1 MTYSIKVH
9 SPAGLRGVELLDT
22 PIWNKGTAFDEAE
35 RAAFGLRGLLPPH
48 IESLEQQSARAYE
61 AFQAKTTDLERH
73 IYVRQLQDTN
83 ETLFYRLLL
92 DHVEEMLPIVYT
104 PTVGLACQQFSHIYR
119 RPRGLIISYPL
130 RDSISEILQNR
141 PNREVDVI
149 VVTDGERI
157 LGLGDQGVGGLGIP
171 IGKLSLYSLIGGI
184 HPSRTLPIVLDVG
197 TNNQERLRDPE
208 YLGWRHERVRG
219 QEYLDFV
226 DRFVQAVK
234 QELPETCLQ
243 WEDFATPNARPLL
256 ERYQNQLLTF
266 NDDVQ
271 GTAAVVLGAAIGAS
285 KVAGKNLQ
293 EHNIVFVGAGS
304 AAIGVADYLRFAMVE
319 EGLSDK
325 EARARFWIVDKD
337 GLLDTDRRDLSAE
350 QKTYTRDRN
359 EIVDWPRNPHGQVG
373 LAEVIAKVDATVLIG
388 LSTVKGIF
396 AESIVREM
404 ARKTERPIIFPLS
417 NPTSRSE
424 AEPSDLMAWTE
435 GRALVATGS
444 PFAPVKY
451 GAKRIEIAQCNN
463 VFIFPAVGLGL
474 LASKARRVTDKMMLA
489 GAKALGEQS
498 PALRDPAASLLPS
511 GGTIRDVALK
521 IAYGVA
527 QKAQEE
533 GLAPALAPETLQE
546 ALVENRWNP
555 EYLPA

>member
-1 MTYSIKVH
+1 MD
-9 SPAGLRGVELLDT
+9 LLDT
-22 PIWNKGTAFDEAE
+22 PVWNKGTAFDDHE
-35 RAAFGLRGLLPPH
+35 RVALGLYGLLPPH
-48 IESLEQQSARAYE
+48 VESLQEQSVRAYE
-61 AFQAKTTDLERH
+61 AFSTKNTDLGRH
-73 IYVRQLQDTN
+73 IYLRQLQDSN
-83 ETLFYRLLL
+83 ETLFYRLMF
-92 DHVEEMLPIVYT
+92 DHIEEMMPIVYT

-119 RPRGLIISYPL
+119 RPRGLIVSYPL
-130 RDSISEILQNR
+130 RDSIVEVLRNR
-141 PNREVDVI
+141 PNAEVDVI

-197 TNNQERLRDPE
+197 TNNQERLNDPE

-234 QELPETCLQ
+234 QELPQTCLQ

-256 ERYQNQLLTF
+256 VRYQNELLTF

-271 GTAAVVLGAAIGAS
+271 GTAAVVLGAVVGAS
-285 KVAGKNLQ
+285 KVAGKSIK
-293 EHNIVFVGAGS
+293 EHQIVFVGAGS
-304 AAIGVADYLRFAMVE
+304 AAIGVADYLRVAMVE
-319 EGLSDK
+319 EGLSEND
-325 EARARFWIVDKD
+325 ARARFWIVDKD
-337 GLLDTDRRDLSAE
+337 GLLHSDRRDLSEE
-350 QKTYTRDRN
+350 QKTYARARN
-359 EIVDWPRNPHGQVG
+359 EIADWPRDQHGQVD
-373 LAEVIAKVDATVLIG
+373 LAEVISKVDATVLIG

-396 AESIVREM
+396 TESIVREM
-404 ARKTERPIIFPLS
+404 AGKTERPIIFPLS

-424 AEPSDLMAWTE
+424 AEPSDLLAWTE

-451 GAKRIEIAQCNN
+451 GGKSIEIAQCNN

-474 LASKARRVTDKMMLA
+474 IASQARRVSDKMMLA
-489 GAKALGEQS
+489 GAKALGDHS

-511 GGTIRDVALK
+511 VRTIREVALEIAFAVALK
-521 IAYGVA
+521 
-527 QKAQEE
+527 AQEQ
-533 GLAPALAPETLQE
+533 GLAPASEPEGLRREVIESQWT
-546 ALVENRWNP
+546 P
-555 EYLPA
+555 EYMPYQ

>member
-1 MTYSIKVH
+1 MNYSTKVQ
-9 SPAGLRGVELLDT
+9 SPGRLRGVELLDT
-22 PIWNKGTAFDEAE
+22 PIWNKGTAFDEVE

-48 IESLEQQSARAYE
+48 IESLEQQSSRAYE

-83 ETLFYRLLL
+83 ETLFYRLLV

-104 PTVGLACQQFSHIYR
+104 PTVGLACQQLSHIYR

-149 VVTDGERI
+149 VVTDGQRI

-197 TNNQERLRDPE
+197 TNNQERLNDPE
-208 YLGWRHERVRG
+208 YLGWRHERVTG
-219 QEYLDFV
+219 DEYLDFV
-226 DRFVQAVK
+226 DRFVKAVK
-234 QELPETCLQ
+234 QELPQTCLQ
-243 WEDFATPNARPLL
+243 WEDFSTPHARPLL
-256 ERYQNQLLTF
+256 QRYQNELLTF

-271 GTAAVVLGAAIGAS
+271 GTAAVVLGAVAGAS
-285 KVAGKNLQ
+285 KVAGKSMS
-293 EHNIVFVGAGS
+293 EHQIVFVGAGS
-304 AAIGVADYLRFAMVE
+304 AAMGVADYLRFAMVDD
-319 EGLSDK
+319 GISDK
-325 EARARFWIVDKD
+325 EARARFWVIDKD
-337 GLLDTDRRDLSAE
+337 GLLDSNRRDLSDA
-350 QKTYTRDRN
+350 QKIYARN
-359 EIVDWPRNPHGQVG
+359 SDEVKNWPRNSHGQIG
-373 LAEVIAKVDATVLIG
+373 LSEAIAQLDATILIG

-396 AESIVREM
+396 SESVVREM
-404 ARKTERPIIFPLS
+404 AKRTERPIIFPLS

-424 AEPSDLMAWTE
+424 AEPADLIEWTE

-451 GAKRIEIAQCNN
+451 GGRSIDIAQCNN

-474 LASKARRVTDKMMLA
+474 LSSKARRVSDKMMMA
-489 GAKALGEQS
+489 AAKALGSQS
-498 PALRDPAASLLPS
+498 PALKDPAASLLPNVS
-511 GGTIRDVALK
+511 TIRDIAREVAY
-521 IAYGVA
+521 AVA
-527 QKAQEE
+527 VQANEE
-533 GLAPALAPETLQE
+533 GLAPEFSKEKGHQAVTESQWT
-546 ALVENRWNP
+546 
-555 EYLPA
+555 PAY

>member
-1 MTYSIKVH
+1 MD
-9 SPAGLRGVELLDT
+9 LLDT
-22 PIWNKGTAFDEAE
+22 PVWNKGTAFDDHE
-35 RAAFGLRGLLPPH
+35 RVALGLHGLLPPH
-48 IESLEQQSARAYE
+48 VESLQEQSVRAYE
-61 AFQAKTTDLERH
+61 AFNTEKTDLGRH
-73 IYVRQLQDTN
+73 VYLRQLQDSN
-83 ETLFYRLLL
+83 ETLFYRLMF
-92 DHVEEMLPIVYT
+92 DHIEEMMPIVYT
-104 PTVGLACQQFSHIYR
+104 PTVGQACQQFSHIYR
-119 RPRGLIISYPL
+119 RPRGLIVSYPL
-130 RDSISEILQNR
+130 RDSIVEVLRNR
-141 PNREVDVI
+141 PNPEVDVI

-197 TNNQERLRDPE
+197 TNNEERLNDPE

-234 QELPETCLQ
+234 QELPHTCLQ

-256 ERYQNQLLTF
+256 VRYQKELLTF

-271 GTAAVVLGAAIGAS
+271 GTAAVVLGAVAGAS
-285 KVAGKNLQ
+285 KVARKSFK
-293 EHNIVFVGAGS
+293 EHQIVFVGAGS
-304 AAIGVADYLRFAMVE
+304 AAIGVADYLRVAIVE
-319 EGLSDK
+319 EGLSEN

-337 GLLDTDRRDLSAE
+337 GLLDSDRRDLSDE
-350 QKTYTRDRN
+350 QKSYARVRN
-359 EIVDWPRNPHGQVG
+359 EIADWPRNQHGQVG
-373 LAEVIAKVDATVLIG
+373 LAEVISKVDATVLIG

-396 AESIVREM
+396 TESIVREM

-424 AEPSDLMAWTE
+424 AEPSDLLAWTE

-444 PFAPVKY
+444 PFAGVKY
-451 GAKRIEIAQCNN
+451 GGKSIEIAQCNN

-474 LASKARRVTDKMMLA
+474 LASQARRVTDKMMLA
-489 GAKALGEQS
+489 GAKALGDHS

-511 GGTIRDVALK
+511 VKTIREVALE
-521 IAYGVA
+521 IAYA
-527 QKAQEE
+527 IALKAQEE
-533 GLAPALAPETLQE
+533 GIAPACEPETLRQE
-546 ALVENRWNP
+546 VIESQWIP
-555 EYLPA
+555 EYIPY